1 MTPVPGTNMEKTAAF
16 LAALFAGC
24 LLPAAGAAPPAGDGF
39 GRGVRLFEEGRYR
52 EALLGFMDA
61 VAEDPRDARAR
72 QYLRKTGALLLEEE
86 KSGAAREREELLRGA
101 EAARGKLERSD
112 ALRRNRLAG
121 WELLAAEVRELAS
134 VPGGM
139 EEAVSAYRKF
149 LLKTPVY
156 SDGAPGFS
164 ATARAVKAVLYRAV
178 SDNHPGLPGGQ
189 KDVDGGDMAAAVFL
203 EGSAGNPRGS
213 GRRSGQSQA
222 ILDEMVRIKR
232 LEDRLDDL
240 FGIAGE
246 AFRFHRA
253 GNYREA
259 GPLWRELLEF
269 DSGNEEALLYLGLA
283 AGHAEK
289 AEEKAPPPAAR
300 PPAVLRQSAKEKK
313 TPKAA
318 KTAAAP
324 APVPPATALAAAD
337 RLSAAETA
345 AGVQEPAAPAPETEG
360 MAGGLYEKG
369 VREFSVENYAGAV
382 KHWEDCLKLEP
393 GHLKAKMGLER
404 AKREQREKYG
414 PADGREL

>member
-1 MTPVPGTNMEKTAAF
+1 MTPVPGTNMKKTAAF

-24 LLPAAGAAPPAGDGF
+24 LLPAAGAVPHAGDGF

-72 QYLRKTGALLLEEE
+72 QYLKRTGALLLEEE
-86 KSGAAREREELLRGA
+86 KRGAAREREELLRGA
-101 EAARGKLERSD
+101 EAARAKLERSD
-112 ALRRNRLAG
+112 ALRRNRVAG
-121 WELLAAEVRELAS
+121 WELQAAEVRELAS

-156 SDGAPGFS
+156 SEGSPGFS
-164 ATARAVKAVLYRAV
+164 ATAGAVKAALYRAV
-178 SDNHPGLPGGQ
+178 SDKNPGLADGQ
-189 KDVDGGDMAAAVFL
+189 KSVGGGDVAAAVFL

-213 GRRSGQSQA
+213 GWRSGQSQA

-232 LEDRLDDL
+232 LEDRLDAL

-246 AFRFHRA
+246 AIRFHRA
-253 GNYREA
+253 GNYPEA
-259 GPLWRELLEF
+259 APLWQELLKF
-269 DSGNEEALLYLGLA
+269 DSGNEEALLYLDLA
-283 AGHAEK
+283 SSHVKKAAEK
-289 AEEKAPPPAAR
+289 TRAPAAAAR
-300 PPAVLRQSAKEKK
+300 PQ
-313 TPKAA
+313 
-318 KTAAAP
+318 AAP
-324 APVPPATALAAAD
+324 RTAKKKKAPEAGKTL
-337 RLSAAETA
+337 

-360 MAGGLYEKG
+360 VADGLYENG

-414 PADGREL
+414 PAGGRKL